1 MSIINLNVKNRFNDM
16 YSLAEF
22 LTSLYM
28 DVVTESSGDF
38 LNVFLVYRS
47 SERNKTSP
55 VQV

>member
-28 DVVTESSGDF
+28 DVVTESSGDL